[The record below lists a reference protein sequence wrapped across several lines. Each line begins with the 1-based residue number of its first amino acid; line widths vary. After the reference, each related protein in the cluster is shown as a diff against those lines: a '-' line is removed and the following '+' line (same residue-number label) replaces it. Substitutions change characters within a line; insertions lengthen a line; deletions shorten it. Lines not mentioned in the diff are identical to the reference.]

1 MRIKKRTKTDKKTE
15 IKSAKTNDGYVWW
28 SSGDGWCDT
37 LKNDGTPYRIDMVT
51 TDETIEEWIENGFA
65 QVFEWAE

>member
-37 LKNDGTPYRIDMVT
+37 LKNDGPT
-51 TDETIEEWIENGFA
+51 NGRHSMKGHSIRFPMLKRTGM
-65 QVFEWAE
+65 QR